1 MTALDTLLLIGLVFF
16 VAGSVK
22 GVIGLGLPTI
32 SLALLTAT
40 IGLKPAI
47 VLLLVPAFVTN
58 VWQGAA
64 GGALIPILRRFWAL
78 LLAVCVGT
86 WVGVAVLVRS
96 DVALLSALLGLL
108 ISVYAAINLLRP
120 RVTLAGRAEPWLSP
134 VIGAANGILT
144 GMTGSSVF
152 PGLLYLTALGMP
164 REVLIQAMGVMF
176 TVSTVALAVSLGDH
190 RLLSMELG
198 ALSAAAVVPAL
209 IGMALGRRLRRR
221 LSETGFRRAL
231 FCALL
236 VLGLFILVRSLIAG

>member
-1 MTALDTLLLIGLVFF
+1 M
-16 VAGSVK
+16 
-22 GVIGLGLPTI
+22 
-32 SLALLTAT
+32 
-40 IGLKPAI
+40 
-47 VLLLVPAFVTN
+47 
-58 VWQGAA
+58 
-64 GGALIPILRRFWAL
+64 
-78 LLAVCVGT
+78 
-86 WVGVAVLVRS
+86 AVLVRS

-120 RVTLAGRAEPWLSP
+120 RITLAGRAEPWLSP

-221 LSETGFRRAL
+221 LSETAFRRAL
-231 FCALL
+231 FGALL